1 MPQPHRLAL
10 IGAPSS
16 AGAYAPGQEK
26 APATFRHHG
35 VVDAL
40 GRAGWDVR
48 DVGDVEGFR
57 WRPDPERPTAANLD
71 TVVRVA
77 RAVSDA
83 VAQAL
88 GNSERVLVLGG
99 DCTVGLGTVAGA
111 AANGSSTGLVYV
123 DLDTDLN
130 PPAASD
136 GALDWTGV
144 AHLLDL
150 DGAEPPLSGL
160 GGRRPLLADAD
171 VLFLAPGQITP
182 PEQRTIDTRCL
193 HVVDLATVCRDP
205 QAAARHA
212 VAWAGR
218 FDRLLVHLD
227 VDVLAY
233 ATFPIAENVRRV
245 DGLTLAELGTVLDV
259 LLAAPNWTA
268 LTVTEVNPDHA
279 PEAEATFGAFI
290 AMLESAF
297 TAATSALRT
306 GPPRRP

>member
-1 MPQPHRLAL
+1 MPHPHRLAL

-16 AGAYAPGQEK
+16 AGAYAPGQEQ

-35 VVDAL
+35 LVDAL
-40 GRAGWDVR
+40 GRAGWEVR
-48 DVGDVEGFR
+48 DAGDVDGFR

-99 DCTVGLGTVAGA
+99 DCTVELGTVAGA
-111 AANGSSTGLVYV
+111 AADGSSTALVYV

-130 PPAASD
+130 PPDASD

-150 DGAEPPLSGL
+150 DGAEPQLSGL

-171 VLFLAPGQITP
+171 VLFLAPGQITA

-212 VAWAGR
+212 VAWAAR

-227 VDVLAY
+227 VDVLAF
-233 ATFPIAENVRRV
+233 ATFPIAENVRRA
-245 DGLTLAELGTVLDV
+245 DGLTLAELGLVLDE

-290 AMLESAF
+290 AMLASAF
-297 TAATSALRT
+297 TAATTALRT
-306 GPPRRP
+306 APPRQP